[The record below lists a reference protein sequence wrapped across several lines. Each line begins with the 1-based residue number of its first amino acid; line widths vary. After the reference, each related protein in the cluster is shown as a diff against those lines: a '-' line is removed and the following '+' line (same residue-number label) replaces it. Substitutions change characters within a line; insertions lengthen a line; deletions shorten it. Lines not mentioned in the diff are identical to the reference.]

1 VPGITD
7 YEFQQPES
15 PRTPSSRQR
24 SRALPAAIAVAALII
39 IGAGAYFWLNRGSAT
54 DGPQQTAAPQA
65 TTEQPAATAA
75 DTPQYDLPPL
85 EDSDE
90 FMRERMGE
98 LSSNPLMAAWMKG
111 TDLVR
116 NLAVVL
122 ENASRGQ
129 TPSIHLR
136 ALRPQGEFRVVQQ
149 GNRTVIDAR
158 NYERYNG
165 IAAAAASI
173 DPQAAAMLY
182 SGIKPL
188 LQMAY
193 DQLGNQEPVDTALER
208 TLSGLLRTPL
218 VEGNIPVEIGGEGV
232 GYRYVDP
239 RLESLTSAQKQL
251 IRMGPSNQQT
261 IQDQLLRFAAAVG
274 ITVR

>member
-1 VPGITD
+1 MPGITD

-15 PRTPSSRQR
+15 PHTPPPRP
-24 SRALPAAIAVAALII
+24 SRALPITVAIAVLAIAV
-39 IGAGAYFWLNRGSAT
+39 IGAYVWFNRGAATEAPQQEAAAPAPVPEAPVAT
-54 DGPQQTAAPQA
+54 D
-65 TTEQPAATAA
+65 

-98 LSSNPLMAAWMKG
+98 LTSHPLMAAWMKG
-111 TDLVR
+111 TDLIR

-122 ENASRGQ
+122 ENTSRGL

-136 ALRPQGEFRVVQQ
+136 ALQPRGEFRVVER
-149 GNRTVIDAR
+149 GDRLLIDVA
-158 NYERYNG
+158 NYERFDG
-165 IAAAAASI
+165 IAAAAATI
-173 DPQAAAMLY
+173 DPAAAGRLY
-182 SGIKPL
+182 RGIKPL

-193 DQLGNQEPVDTALER
+193 DQLGSQEPVDVALGR
-208 TLSGLLRTPL
+208 AISGLMRAPI

-232 GYRYVDP
+232 GYRFADP
-239 RLESLTSAQKQL
+239 KLESLSPAQKQL

-261 IQDQLLRFAAAVG
+261 IQDQLLRFAAAARL
-274 ITVR
+274 TVQ